1 MRLRDV
7 AAMVR
12 SKNAGPFLLT
22 IDVFFD
28 DDGSCRRITD
38 SGAISATAIA
48 ALYGVPLED
57 VRIIHV
63 PQAKAVKITIP
74 RPLPAGDVGDND
86 VAGGQQFTPLLELE
100 VGDVA

>member
-1 MRLRDV
+1 MRLRD
-7 AAMVR
+7 AATMIR

-28 DDGSCRRITD
+28 DNDWCHRVLD
-38 SGAISATAIA
+38 SGTISAMSVAT
-48 ALYGVPLED
+48 LYGVPMEN

-63 PQAKAVKITIP
+63 PQASAVKITIP

-100 VGDVA
+100 IL